1 MSLGCSVNDLES
13 VQTNIHW
20 NWAFDLD
27 WSYRGSDHM
36 VIEVQV
42 HLVED
47 QKLVQIVGTF
57 ILHIQVQFPDTKSH
71 T

>member
-1 MSLGCSVNDLES
+1 
-13 VQTNIHW
+13 
-20 NWAFDLD
+20 
-27 WSYRGSDHM
+27 M
-36 VIEVQV
+36 VIKVQV

-71 T
+71 S